1 MKNYEDKQATDEGPG
16 QRGPGDDRGPDR
28 QGEDPSA
35 ISPRHDGRPANTG
48 MTENLDGMFDK
59 LRDAAA
65 AHDDD

>member
-16 QRGPGDDRGPDR
+16 QRGPGDERGPDR

-35 ISPRHDGRPANTG
+35 TRPRHDARPANTG
-48 MTENLDGMFDK
+48 MTETLDGMFDK

>member
-16 QRGPGDDRGPDR
+16 QRGPGDDPGPNP
-28 QGEDPSA
+28 QGENPSA
-35 ISPRHDGRPANTG
+35 TWPRHARRPSHTG
-48 MTENLDGMFDK
+48 MTETLDGMFDK